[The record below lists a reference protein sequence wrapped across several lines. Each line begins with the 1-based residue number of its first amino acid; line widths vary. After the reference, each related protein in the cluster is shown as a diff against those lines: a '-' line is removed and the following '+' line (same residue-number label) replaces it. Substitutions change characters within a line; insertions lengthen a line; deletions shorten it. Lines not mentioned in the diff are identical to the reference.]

1 MKKNITLLKLGGAV
15 ITNKEIPESVRED
28 VLARLV
34 TEIARAWKEK
44 EGYLILGNGAGSF
57 AHVPASRYKTMDG
70 FIHEE
75 SRIGMAITQ
84 DAAARL
90 NRIVVHELINQGVPA
105 VSLAPSNTILTDH
118 RKAKTWFSDVLLSY
132 LESGLLP
139 VVYGDVLSDVSQ
151 GCTIWSTDT
160 VFAFLAREL
169 PAHNIDVHA
178 IVHVTEAGGVW
189 VNSEQTPE
197 NRLQEREIY
206 TTITPSMKE
215 QVKASMTD
223 TKGFDVTGGMWHKIS
238 EALELVNLGVNTQI
252 VSGLRPNVVYNTLRG
267 DTTIG
272 TRITK

>member
-1 MKKNITLLKLGGAV
+1 MNSSVTLLKLGGAV

-34 TEIARAWKEK
+34 TEIARGWKEK
-44 EGYLILGNGAGSF
+44 KGYLILGNGAGSF
-57 AHVPASRYKTMDG
+57 AHVPASRYKTMNG

-118 RKAKTWFSDVLLSY
+118 KQAKRWFSDVLLSY
-132 LESGLLP
+132 LEHGMLP
-139 VVYGDVLSDVSQ
+139 VVYGDVLSDVEQ

-160 VFAFLAREL
+160 VFSFLAREL
-169 PAHNIDVHA
+169 PKLGITVNKI
-178 IVHVTEAGGVW
+178 IHVTEAGGVW
-189 VNSEQTPE
+189 VNSSQDSGLRT
-197 NRLQEREIY
+197 QEKEIY
-206 TTITPSMKE
+206 ETITPEMRE
-215 QVKASMTD
+215 LVRGSMTD
-223 TKGFDVTGGMWHKIS
+223 IKGFDVTGGMWHKIS
-238 EALELVNLGVNTQI
+238 EALELVELGIPTQI
-252 VSGLRPNVVYNTLRG
+252 VSGLTPDIVYRTLLVE
-267 DTTIG
+267 TQHG